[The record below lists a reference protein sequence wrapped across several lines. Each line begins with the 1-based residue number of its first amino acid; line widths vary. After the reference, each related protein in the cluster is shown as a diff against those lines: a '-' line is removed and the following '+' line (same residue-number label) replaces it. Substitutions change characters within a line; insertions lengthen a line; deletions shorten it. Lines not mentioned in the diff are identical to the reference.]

1 MRGRHEMDELYKNRK
16 LAQGYPGLD
25 DLAFERK
32 YSSTLDEKGNEGPDG
47 DISVEMLLK
56 WLDRLVDLGE
66 LRNVLVLG
74 CGPRPL
80 RIKALTQKN
89 YNAVGVEPVASF
101 VRSAREY
108 HGSPDRILEGSAE
121 EIPLPSYSQDLVICE
136 SVLEHVDS
144 PTKSLD
150 EIFRVLGAGGIAFI
164 ETTNRYRISLKGENA
179 EYNVRFFNWLPDI
192 VKESFVFHHLHYD
205 PSLANYS
212 LRPAVHWYSY
222 ADLCRLGRQAGF
234 GQFYSVLDLL
244 DTSDPLVSKS
254 RVRNLLL
261 NKLKFNPWLRALT
274 LTQRGTPIF
283 MLKRR

>member
-1 MRGRHEMDELYKNRK
+1 MDELYANRR
-16 LAQGYPGLD
+16 LAEGYPGLRE
-25 DLAFERK
+25 LAFEQK
-32 YSSTLDEKGNEGPDG
+32 YYSTLDGKGDEGHESDV
-47 DISVEMLLK
+47 SVQTLLK
-56 WLDRLVDLGE
+56 WLDRLIGLDK

-80 RIKALTQKN
+80 RIKTLIQKN
-89 YNAVGVEPVASF
+89 YNAVGVEPVSSF
-101 VRSAREY
+101 VRSAGEY
-108 HGSPDRILEGSAE
+108 LGSPESVVEGSAE
-121 EIPLPSYSQDLVICE
+121 EIPLPSNSQDLVICE

-150 EIFRVLGAGGIAFI
+150 EIYRVLGPGGVAFI

-179 EYNVRFFNWLPDI
+179 EYNVRYFNWLPAT

-234 GQFYSVLDLL
+234 GRFYSVLDLL
-244 DTSDPLVSKS
+244 DTNDPLVLKSK
-254 RVRNLLL
+254 VRRFLL

-274 LTQRGTPIF
+274 LTQRATPMF
-283 MLKRR
+283 MLKRSD